1 VVWRS
6 WLRWT
11 GVVLV
16 LAAMG
21 AGLYGASRVLLDPA
35 RFPLRHVQFEGEL
48 RNLTEPAL
56 QRLVRGYLGQSF
68 FLLDLGAVYRVVEAE
83 PWVEE
88 VDVRRLWPDTIE
100 VKLLER
106 TTFGLWGDDE
116 MVDVNGVRF
125 QPGEAVLAHG
135 TWPRL
140 GGPDGHEMT
149 LIQRYQEASELLGEI
164 GLRVE
169 RLVENERRAWWMLL
183 DNGITLNMGRKR
195 FRERLQRFVD
205 IYPNLTRH
213 GVAIAV
219 VDLRYANGFAVRWNV
234 TPMDAAS

>member
-1 VVWRS
+1 M
-6 WLRWT
+6 
-11 GVVLV
+11 GV
-16 LAAMG
+16 
-21 AGLYGASRVLLDPA
+21 GLYGASHTLLDPG
-35 RFPLRHVQFEGEL
+35 RFPLRQVHFEGEL
-48 RNLTEPAL
+48 RNLTEPEL

-68 FLLDLGAVYRVVEAE
+68 FLLDLAEVYRVVEAE

-100 VKLLER
+100 VKLRER
-106 TTFGLWGDDE
+106 TAFGLWGDDE

-125 QPGEAVLAHG
+125 EPGAAARG
-135 TWPRL
+135 RGIWPRL
-140 GGPDGHEMT
+140 EGPDGHEMV
-149 LIQRYQEASELLGEI
+149 LIQRYQEASGLLGGI

-183 DNGITLNMGRKR
+183 DNGIALNMGRKR

-213 GVAIAV
+213 GAAIAV

-234 TPMDAAS
+234 MPMDAAS